1 MSGPVAKPSIATIKP
16 YVAGKA
22 KAEGFARPIKLSANE
37 NALGASP
44 AAQRAFAAAS
54 SNLHLYPDPGAAAVR
69 QALAA
74 KHGLDPARIIM
85 GTGSDEIFS
94 MAAQAYLNPGDT
106 MVQPQYAF
114 AAWAIAARAAG
125 AEVISAPE
133 RDYTVDVDAM
143 LAAVDARTRIVFV
156 ANPASPTGT
165 CLPFAEIERLHA
177 GLRDDV
183 LLVLDGAY
191 AEFAADRADYAD
203 GLALA
208 QSAPNVLATRTFSK
222 LYGLAA
228 LRLGWGYASA
238 AIIETLNRI
247 RLPFNASAPA
257 QAAALA
263 ALDDDAFAARSL
275 AHVAQGRAELARFLE
290 EIGLEPIPAAAN
302 FVTVQ
307 VPRRGFALSAAEIDM
322 ALAAQGVLV
331 RNLASYAM
339 PDCLRITVGSD
350 DDMAAL
356 RAALLRIV
364 EQARS

>member
-1 MSGPVAKPSIATIKP
+1 MSGPVPKPSIAAIKP

-22 KAEGFARPIKLSANE
+22 KAEGFASPIKLSANE

-44 AAQRAFAAAS
+44 AAQRAFAETAAR
-54 SNLHLYPDPGAAAVR
+54 LHLYPDPGANALR
-69 QALAA
+69 EALAA
-74 KHGLDPARIIM
+74 KHGLDPARVIM

-94 MAAQAYLNPGDT
+94 MACQAYLNPGDNI
-106 MVQPQYAF
+106 VQPEFAF

-125 AEVISAPE
+125 AAVKSAPE
-133 RDYTVDVDAM
+133 RDYTVDIDAM
-143 LAAVDARTRIVFV
+143 LAAIDAKTRIVFI

-165 CLPFAEIERLHA
+165 RLPYAEIERLHA
-177 GLRDDV
+177 GLREDV

-191 AEFAADRADYAD
+191 AEFAEGRDDYAA

-208 QSAPNVLATRTFSK
+208 QTAPNVIATRTFSK

-238 AIIETLNRI
+238 AIVDTLNRI

-263 ALDDDAFAARSL
+263 ALDDEAFAARSL
-275 AHVAQGRAELARFLE
+275 ARVVEGREELSRLLAEL
-290 EIGLEPIPAAAN
+290 GLAPIPAAAN
-302 FVTVQ
+302 FVTVRF
-307 VPRRGFALSAAEIDM
+307 PPDFPLTAAEADKR
-322 ALAAQGVLV
+322 LSEQGILV

-339 PDCLRITVGSD
+339 PDCLRITIGAVGEMS
-350 DDMAAL
+350 AL

-364 EQARS
+364 ERARS